1 MIRSC
6 KRHNY
11 FGGIVMR
18 ESYYKARK
26 RIHYKRF
33 FSRIFLLLFIIA
45 TVVLGIRF
53 IISRVP
59 SYDDSILGSAYLSLD
74 MPVPTATP
82 RPTPPPGYS
91 ERTSAYPAELVSI
104 YNQYEVKTAY
114 LTFDDGPTANITP
127 QILDVLKEK
136 GVQATFFTL
145 GINVEKNPELARRT
159 VSEGHVLANHSYSH
173 DYKMLYNGTEHFVE
187 DVQKTEQVIIDTVGA
202 EGFVKVFR
210 FPGGSFEK
218 SKDPQKDAL
227 SGMGYVFLDW
237 NALNGDAEGHNIPP
251 ETQLEKIK
259 SSTKGVTN
267 AVILMHDAATKQTTV
282 DALPAIIDYL
292 QSEGFVFK
300 TLKDAPSA

>member
-1 MIRSC
+1 
-6 KRHNY
+6 
-11 FGGIVMR
+11 MR
-18 ESYYKARK
+18 ESYYKTKK

-33 FSRIFLLLFIIA
+33 FSRIFLLLFIIVA
-45 TVVLGIRF
+45 VISGIRF
-53 IISRVP
+53 VISRVS
-59 SYDDSILGSAYLSLD
+59 SYDDTILGAAYVPLD

-82 RPTPPPGYS
+82 KPTPPPGFR
-91 ERTSAYPAELVSI
+91 ERTSSYPAELVSI

-127 QILDVLKEK
+127 QILDVLKER
-136 GVQATFFTL
+136 GVPATFFTL
-145 GINVEKNPELARRT
+145 GINVERNPELARRI

-187 DVQKTEQVIIDTVGA
+187 DVQKTEQIIVDTVGA
-202 EGFVKVFR
+202 EGYVKIFR

-218 SKDPQKDAL
+218 SKDPQKQVL
-227 SGMGYVFLDW
+227 SEMGYVFLDW

-251 ETQLEKIK
+251 ETQLEKIR

-300 TLKDAPSA
+300 TLRDASPIP

>member
-1 MIRSC
+1 
-6 KRHNY
+6 
-11 FGGIVMR
+11 MR